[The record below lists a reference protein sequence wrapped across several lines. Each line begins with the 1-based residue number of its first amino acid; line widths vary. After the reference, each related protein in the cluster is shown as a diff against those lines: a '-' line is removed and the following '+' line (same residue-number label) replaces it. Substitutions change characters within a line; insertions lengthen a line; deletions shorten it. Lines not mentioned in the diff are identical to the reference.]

1 MEPLLYLLI
10 IGLLAAIVWLLWFR
24 TEPPPKPTPPRIRPS
39 PPPRPA
45 PPQEIII
52 VPVPV
57 PVPSPPD
64 KPPQPEPA
72 PAPPQTALLPHPPL
86 SGLKYCPRC
95 GKNRQKSSFYHS
107 QKTADG
113 LTKWCVNG
121 HLKVHHYGH
130 LKVHHFKSGF

>member
-10 IGLLAAIVWLLWFR
+10 IGLLAAIIWLLWFR
-24 TEPPPKPTPPRIRPS
+24 TEPPPKPTPRIRPT

-45 PPQEIII
+45 PPPEIII
-52 VPVPV
+52 VPV

-72 PAPPQTALLPHPPL
+72 PAPPQTALPPHPPL
-86 SGLKYCPRC
+86 PGLKYCPRC